1 MLKREVLKKLKMS
14 SLELTESKDQVI
26 KLYLVENWSSIKRKL
41 LNLIEIKIKGSNKKQ
56 RVWISLN
63 FRLQI
68 NNNLITD
75 NHLKIN

>member
-1 MLKREVLKKLKMS
+1 MS

-56 RVWISLN
+56 RV
-63 FRLQI
+63 
-68 NNNLITD
+68 
-75 NHLKIN
+75 